1 MTNPLTLE
9 RNPFGM
15 GFDTVRIIGFTDEE
29 LYELKQLDHPDAIN
43 KVVELLNA
51 RNNGKGNELQCGYGI
66 YGLWFDNE
74 YVYLR
79 VGDSC
84 D

>member
-29 LYELKQLDHPDAIN
+29 MYNLRSLDHHEAIE
-43 KVVELLNA
+43 KIVEILND
-51 RNNGKGNELQCGYGI
+51 RNQGKGEEFRSGYGI

-74 YVYLR
+74 YVYMR

-84 D
+84 E